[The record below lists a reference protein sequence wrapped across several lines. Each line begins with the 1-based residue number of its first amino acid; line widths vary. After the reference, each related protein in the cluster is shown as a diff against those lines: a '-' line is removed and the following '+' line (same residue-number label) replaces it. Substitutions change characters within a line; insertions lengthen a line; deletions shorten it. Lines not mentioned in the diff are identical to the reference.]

1 LKIVAALSV
10 PAFLIVT
17 LISPQISELIFGTTL
32 SPAIPVLVIFAA
44 VIANFGT
51 ILVAVLW
58 DLNLF
63 GQKH

>member
-1 LKIVAALSV
+1 
-10 PAFLIVT
+10 
-17 LISPQISELIFGTTL
+17 LISPQISELIFGTAL
-32 SPAIPVLVIFAA
+32 NPAVLVLVIFAA

-58 DLNLF
+58 GLNLF